1 MLDLA
6 KKTYE
11 ALNSQL
17 LEELPILYEHSCEIL
32 SICLKAFIVGHLRLM
47 QHMRTNIQQILAQV
61 KILRFFFFLINKND
75 LNRQHHQ
82 VVPHN

>member
-17 LEELPILYEHSCEIL
+17 LEELPTLYDNSCQIVAM
-32 SICLKAFIVGHLRLM
+32 CLKAFIVGHLRLM
-47 QHMRTNIQQILAQV
+47 QHMRANLQLILSQV
-61 KILRFFFFLINKND
+61 RVARWRSTDAD
-75 LNRQHHQ
+75 LS
-82 VVPHN
+82 V